1 MGLTERSEL
10 ERHIIMRGR
19 RAGKSTLSADVM
31 SLEDMLMKE
40 QAKAMEQAINFE
52 VLAGMLVDM
61 MGWTRVEISR
71 DTDNHHAIDIRE
83 WVAGNCKHETQSNG
97 TEWLFENAKEAMWFK
112 LRWL

>member
-1 MGLTERSEL
+1 MGLTNRSEL

-19 RAGKSTLSADVM
+19 QVGKSTLVMM
-31 SLEDMLMKE
+31 SLEDMVMKE
-40 QAKAMEQAINFE
+40 QAKAMEKAINFE
-52 VLAGMLVDM
+52 VLAGILVDM

-83 WVAGNCKHETQSNG
+83 WVAINCKHETHSSG
-97 TEWLFENAKEAMWFK
+97 AEWLFENAKEAMWFK